1 MPVLIKFS
9 VLAPEFGLEMTEEM
23 VVVPL
28 ALEVSNWRLAPETKP
43 VVAVL
48 DARPARSEVT
58 SLPANSPEPPTFS
71 PRVVPLIAVILAGVQ
86 EAVVPPNSE
95 LGLPNCKVPA
105 PTVTAPVKVF
115 APESVTC
122 PAPLL

>member
-1 MPVLIKFS
+1 
-9 VLAPEFGLEMTEEM
+9 M
-23 VVVPL
+23 VAVPL

-48 DARPARSEVT
+48 VDNPESKAVT
-58 SLPANSPEPPTFS
+58 SALANSPVPPTFS

-95 LGLPNCKVPA
+95 PGLPNCKVPA